1 MSPIAIT
8 FTVLAV
14 CLVGSVPIA
23 VSLGI
28 TSAVGIWLMDI
39 PISMFTQRLY
49 STFNSLPLL
58 AVPFFLLSGDI
69 MLHGTLSRSLLNMC
83 RTTAGHVRGGLGH
96 VSFITCL
103 FYGALCGSSA
113 ACTAAVGG
121 TMIPAMEEENYPRD
135 FSVAVNTTGGLLA
148 NFIPPSVG
156 LILAGSIGGVS
167 IADLFI
173 GSIIPGLLACA
184 LWMAVVYY
192 YARTRGYGVVH
203 PRQSWKN
210 RVAGMWKAK
219 LALGMPVVILGLIYS
234 GVATPTEA
242 GAAACIYGLIVET
255 FITRSMSW
263 NVFRKICASTIYTTG
278 MVIFIVISANALG
291 VVISTFQVTDRLL
304 HVLTGIAPNQGVLLL
319 ILLVFYLVVGCFLE
333 GAAVILIVTPILIP
347 IALQYG
353 FDPRHFL
360 IFQGMCV
367 AIGLITPPVG
377 TNLFVGCT
385 IGNVGLVQL
394 SRAIMPFIL
403 ALIVA
408 VLAVGFCPWLSLCLL
423 G

>member
-1 MSPIAIT
+1 MSSIAIT
-8 FTVLAV
+8 FIVLAV
-14 CLVGSVPIA
+14 CLISSVPIA

-28 TSAVGIWLMDI
+28 CSAVGIWLMDI

-49 STFNSLPLL
+49 STFNSIPLL

-69 MLHGTLSRSLLNMC
+69 MLHGTLSKSLLDMC
-83 RTTAGHVRGGLGH
+83 RTTAGHIRGGLGH
-96 VSFITCL
+96 ISFVTCL

-121 TMIPAMEEENYPRD
+121 TMIPAMEEEGYPKD
-135 FSVAVNTTGGLLA
+135 FAVAVNTTGGLLA

-173 GSIIPGLLACA
+173 GSIVPGLLACA
-184 LWMAVVYY
+184 LWLAVVYY
-192 YARTRGYGVVH
+192 YARTRGYGIIH
-203 PRQSWKN
+203 PKQGWKS
-210 RVAGMWKAK
+210 RLEGMWKAK
-219 LALGMPVVILGLIYS
+219 LALGMPIVILGLIYT

-242 GAAACIYGLIVET
+242 GAAACVYGFIVET
-255 FITRSMSW
+255 FITKSLNW
-263 NVFRKICASTIYTTG
+263 QKFKKICISTIYTTG

-291 VVISTFQVTDRLL
+291 VVISTFQVTDKLL
-304 HVLTGIAPNQGVLLL
+304 HLLTSIAPNQAALIFILL
-319 ILLVFYLVVGCFLE
+319 IFYLIVGCFLE
-333 GAAVILIVTPILIP
+333 GAAIILIVTPILVP
-347 IALQYG
+347 IALSYG

-360 IFQGMCV
+360 IFQGMAV
-367 AIGLITPPVG
+367 AVGLITPPVG

-385 IGNVGLVQL
+385 IGDIGLVQL
-394 SRAIMPFIL
+394 SKATLPFIL

-408 VLAVGFCPWLSLCLL
+408 VIITGFVPWLSLCLL
-423 G
+423 